1 VKLAEIANS
10 LSCDLEGDGSTDII
24 GVATL
29 ENAREGDLSFFT
41 NPKYQNAAKRSMASA
56 ILVDRDC
63 PPMNVALL
71 RHDNPYL
78 AFAKAVEIFH
88 TQTPVR
94 PFIHPLACV
103 ADTAVVGEGAY
114 LGPYAYLG
122 EGVVLGNHVVIH
134 ARCTIHE
141 GAEIGDG
148 TLIHSGCVI
157 RERVVV
163 GKNCV
168 LQNNAVIGSDGF
180 GYARQLNGDWY
191 RMIQTGTVIIEDD
204 VDIGACVTIDRP
216 TLGETR
222 IKRGT
227 KIDNL
232 VHVGHGCLIGANNL
246 LCAQVGLAG
255 SSRTGTNVVLTGQ
268 VGVAG
273 HLTIGDGTIVTPQSG
288 IANSVESGK
297 TISGSP
303 AIDHNKWLRSS
314 AAFPRLPETQRTV
327 RALESRVSDLENPT
341 PKEVNEEI

>member
-1 VKLAEIANS
+1 MKLAEIANS

-29 ENAREGDLSFFT
+29 ENASDGDLSFFT
-41 NPKYQNAAKRSMASA
+41 NPKYQNAAKHSRASA
-56 ILVDRDC
+56 ILVDHDC
-63 PPMNVALL
+63 PPMEVALL
-71 RHDNPYL
+71 RHENPYL

-88 TQTPVR
+88 HQPPVR
-94 PFIHPLACV
+94 PLIHPLACV
-103 ADTAVVGEGAY
+103 ADTVVVGDGVY
-114 LGPYAYLG
+114 LGPYAYVG
-122 EGVVLGNHVVIH
+122 EGVVLGNHVVIQ

-141 GAEIGDG
+141 GAKIGDR
-148 TLIHSGCVI
+148 TLIHSGSVV
-157 RERVVV
+157 RERVVI

-168 LQNNAVIGSDGF
+168 IQNNAVIGSDGF
-180 GYARQLNGDWY
+180 GYARKSNGEWY
-191 RMIQTGTVIIEDD
+191 RIIQTGTVIIEDN
-204 VDIGACVTIDRP
+204 VDIGACATIDRP

-232 VHVGHGCLIGANNL
+232 VHIGHGCTIGDDNL

-255 SSRTGTNVVLTGQ
+255 SSRTGTGVVLTGQ

-288 IANSVESGK
+288 IANSVESGR

-314 AAFPRLPETQRTV
+314 AAFSRLPDTQRTV
-327 RALESRVSDLENPT
+327 RSLESRVSSLENADL
-341 PKEVNEEI
+341 KK

>member
-1 VKLAEIANS
+1 MKLAEIANS

-41 NPKYQNAAKRSMASA
+41 NPKYHNAAKRSRASA
-56 ILVDRDC
+56 ILVDHDC
-63 PPMNVALL
+63 PSMDVALL
-71 RHDNPYL
+71 RHENPYL

-88 TQTPVR
+88 TPTPDR

-103 ADTAVVGEGAY
+103 ADTAVVGDGAY
-114 LGPYAYLG
+114 LGPYAYVG
-122 EGVVLGNHVVIH
+122 EQVVLGNHVAIQ

-141 GAEIGDG
+141 GAEIGDR
-148 TLIHSGCVI
+148 TLIHSGSVV
-157 RERVVV
+157 RERVVI

-168 LQNNAVIGSDGF
+168 IQNNAVIGSDGF
-180 GYARQLNGDWY
+180 GYARQSNGEWY
-191 RMIQTGTVIIEDD
+191 RIIQTGTVIIEDN
-204 VDIGACVTIDRP
+204 VDIGACATIDRP

-222 IKRGT
+222 IKSGT

-232 VHVGHGCLIGANNL
+232 VHVGHGCIIGADNL

-255 SSRTGTNVVLTGQ
+255 SSKTGTGVVLTGQ

-273 HLTIGDGTIVTPQSG
+273 HLTIGDGAIVTPQSG
-288 IANSVESGK
+288 IANSVESGR

-303 AIDHNKWLRSS
+303 AFDHNKWLRSS
-314 AAFPRLPETQRTV
+314 AAFSRLPDTQRAV
-327 RALESRVSDLENPT
+327 RSLESRVSSLENPDL
-341 PKEVNEEI
+341 KKQ

>member
-1 VKLAEIANS
+1 MKLAEIANS
-10 LSCDLEGDGSTDII
+10 LSCDLEGDGSTEIT

-41 NPKYQNAAKRSMASA
+41 NPKYQSAAKRSMASA

-63 PPMNVALL
+63 PQMDSALL

-78 AFAKAVEIFH
+78 AFAKAVEIFY

-94 PFIHPLACV
+94 QFIHPSACI
-103 ADTAVVGEGAY
+103 ADSAVVGEGLY
-114 LGPYAYLG
+114 LGPYAYIG
-122 EGVVLGNHVVIH
+122 ERVVLGNQLVIH
-134 ARCTIHE
+134 ARCTVHE

-148 TLIHSGCVI
+148 TLMHSGTVV
-157 RERVVV
+157 RERVIV

-168 LQNNAVIGSDGF
+168 IQNNAVIGSDGF
-180 GYARQLNGDWY
+180 GYARQSNGEWY
-191 RMIQTGTVIIEDD
+191 RIIQTGTVVIEDN
-204 VDIGACVTIDRP
+204 VDIGAGATIDRP

-222 IKRGT
+222 IRTGT

-232 VHVGHGCLIGANNL
+232 VHIGHGCTIGPNNL
-246 LCAQVGLAG
+246 ICAQVGLAG
-255 SSRTGTNVVLTGQ
+255 SSRTGTGVVLTGQ

-273 HLTIGDGTIVTPQSG
+273 HLMIGDGTIVTPQSG

-297 TISGSP
+297 TVSGSP

-314 AAFPRLPETQRTV
+314 AAFPRLPDTQRTV
-327 RALESRVSDLENPT
+327 RSLESRVSSLENMQ
-341 PKEVNEEI
+341 PKKS

>member
-10 LSCDLEGDGSTDII
+10 LSCDLEGDGSKDII

-29 ENAREGDLSFFT
+29 ENACDGDLSFFT
-41 NPKYQNAAKRSMASA
+41 NPKYQNAAKHSRASA

-63 PPMNVALL
+63 PPMDVALL
-71 RHDNPYL
+71 RHENPYL
-78 AFAKAVEIFH
+78 AFAKAVELFH
-88 TQTPVR
+88 TQTPAR
-94 PFIHPLACV
+94 PFVHPLACV
-103 ADTAVVGEGAY
+103 ADTAVVGDGAY
-114 LGPYAYLG
+114 LGPYAYVG
-122 EGVVLGNHVVIH
+122 EQVVLGKHVVIQ
-134 ARCTIHE
+134 ARCTVHE
-141 GAEIGDG
+141 GAEIGDR
-148 TLIHSGCVI
+148 TLIHSGSVV
-157 RERVVV
+157 RERVVI

-168 LQNNAVIGSDGF
+168 IQNNAVIGSDGF
-180 GYARQLNGDWY
+180 GYARQSNGEWY
-191 RMIQTGTVIIEDD
+191 RIIQTGTVIIEDN
-204 VDIGACVTIDRP
+204 VDIGACATIDRP

-232 VHVGHGCLIGANNL
+232 VHVGHGCIIGADNL

-255 SSRTGTNVVLTGQ
+255 SSKTGTGVVLTGQ

-288 IANSVESGK
+288 IANSVESGR

-314 AAFPRLPETQRTV
+314 AAFSRLPDTQRTV
-327 RALESRVSDLENPT
+327 RSLESRVSSLENAG
-341 PKEVNEEI
+341 PKK